1 MRSVAVVDAL
11 PVVDTEVAR
20 EGVLAPRSAGIAAIA
35 MATPSRVVDN
45 AAIAARLD
53 VREEWIESRTGIV
66 ERRHALAGERL
77 VDLAAS
83 AGSRAL
89 RRAELEP
96 AEIDLV
102 IVATTTPDDLLPNAA
117 PLVAHALGIPAAGAF
132 DLGAACTG
140 FVAAL
145 GAAAGQVESGRSRN
159 ALVVGADLMS
169 RVVDPSDRNTS
180 ILFGDG
186 AGAAVVTAAAGHGRI
201 GPSVLRS
208 DGSAGDLVTIPRA
221 DGVMRMHGQDTFRR
235 AVTSLSEASREAVE
249 LAGVGLA
256 DIDLFVFH
264 QANGRILRAVGE
276 RLGLA
281 QDRVVDCIARYGN
294 TSAATVPIALCEAGA
309 DGRLFSGARV
319 LVGAFG
325 AGLTWGATV
334 VEWGSA

>member
-1 MRSVAVVDAL
+1 VSSDSLLADA
-11 PVVDTEVAR
+11 PAAP
-20 EGVLAPRSAGIAAIA
+20 GVTALRPAGIAAIA

-45 AAIAARLD
+45 AAIAAHLD
-53 VREEWIESRTGIV
+53 VQEEWIESRTGIV
-66 ERRHALAGERL
+66 ERRHAVAGERL

-83 AGSRAL
+83 AGLRAL
-89 RRAELEP
+89 RRARLEP
-96 AEIDLV
+96 DEVDLV
-102 IVATTTPDDLLPNAA
+102 VVATTTPDDQLPNAA

-145 GAAAGQVESGRSRN
+145 GAAAGQVESGRSRT

-169 RVVDPSDRNTS
+169 RVVDRGDRNTS
-180 ILFGDG
+180 VLFGDG

-201 GPSVLRS
+201 GPSVLHS
-208 DGSAGDLVTIPRA
+208 DGSAADLVAIPRA
-221 DGVMRMHGQDTFRR
+221 EGVVRMHGQDTFRR
-235 AVTSLSEASREAVE
+235 AVTCLSEASVEATE
-249 LAGVGLA
+249 LAGIGLA

-264 QANGRILRAVGE
+264 QANGRILRAVGD
-276 RLGLA
+276 RLGLE

-309 DGRLFSGARV
+309 EGRLFPGARV

-325 AGLTWGATV
+325 SGLTWGATV